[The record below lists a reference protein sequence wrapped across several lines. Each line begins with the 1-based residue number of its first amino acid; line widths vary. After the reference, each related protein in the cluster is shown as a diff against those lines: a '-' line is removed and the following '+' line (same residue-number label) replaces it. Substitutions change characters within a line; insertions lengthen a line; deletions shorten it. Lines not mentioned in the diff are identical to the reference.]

1 MSIHS
6 EIQLFGRTKA
16 HGDFGVDGVYVVDDH
31 SEVRRSLDILLS
43 TFGISTRVF
52 ASARE
57 FLDRLPSLAPAPV
70 LLDITM
76 PGMSGIEL
84 LETLAA
90 RKMKWPVLIMTGLS
104 EVPVAYRALELGAM
118 GVLEKP
124 FSAEILES
132 SVRAALAAMSALVTP
147 LPGGRS
153 NVSR

>member
-6 EIQLFGRTKA
+6 
-16 HGDFGVDGVYVVDDH
+16 DFRLAGQVRPPAGVTFSDVYIIDDH
-31 SEVRRSLDILLS
+31 LELRRSLDILLG
-43 TFGISTRVF
+43 TLGLGTCVF
-52 ASARE
+52 ASALE
-57 FLDRLPSLAPAPV
+57 FLDRLPSLVPAPV

-90 RKMKWPVLIMTGLS
+90 RKVRWPVLIMTGLND
-104 EVPVAYRALELGAM
+104 VPVVDRALELGAM

-132 SVRAALAAMSALVTP
+132 SVRTALAAMCELVTRP
-147 LPGGRS
+147 PGKRS
-153 NVSR
+153 DVVR